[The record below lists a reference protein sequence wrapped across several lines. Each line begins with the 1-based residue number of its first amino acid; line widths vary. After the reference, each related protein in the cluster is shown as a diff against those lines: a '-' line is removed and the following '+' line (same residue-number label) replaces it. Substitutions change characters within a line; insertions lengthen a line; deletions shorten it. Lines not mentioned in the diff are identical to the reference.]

1 MYMSSVHHVFPWVW
15 QHSWANLVSIIVRS
29 MNSVVR
35 RPTRKNVLTRFFVFG
50 KKVSSSLRRMKCKH
64 PSKCFILISW
74 VLNPLYS
81 PTVWWQV
88 QAWGPCKTLSF
99 LGLKEAVLCHLF
111 PVAKERSGWNS
122 ATAKWSGFVTTRWS
136 VRSMGSLWLLL
147 ITYLG
152 NCPPTPPLN
161 QH

>member
-1 MYMSSVHHVFPWVW
+1 MYMSSVHHVFPWVC

-35 RPTRKNVLTRFFVFG
+35 RPTRKNVLTRLFG

-88 QAWGPCKTLSF
+88 QAWGPYRTLSF

-111 PVAKERSGWNS
+111 PVEKERSGWIS
-122 ATAKWSGFVTTRWS
+122 HLDLSPLGDAHEVWDHYDGYWLRIWVTAH
-136 VRSMGSLWLLL
+136 L
-147 ITYLG
+147 
-152 NCPPTPPLN
+152 PLP
-161 QH
+161 